1 MLTAL
6 QARQRGADLLARRR
20 VLVVDPMDETQE
32 VLRTVLEPAV
42 NVLAARNTAEAL
54 SMARL
59 HQPNLVVLDLECD
72 ASTTALLGRFC
83 GAAAPQP
90 TPTVLLAGSRLRATS
105 LPNCEILPK
114 PYHYAPLIRKIEELL
129 GGLIGGACQSAR
141 KAA

>member
-1 MLTAL
+1 M
-6 QARQRGADLLARRR
+6 LARCS
-20 VLVVDPMDETQE
+20 VLVVDAMDETQE
-32 VLRTVLEPAV
+32 VLRTALEPAV
-42 NVLAARNTAEAL
+42 NVLAARNSAEAL
-54 SMARL
+54 TMARL
-59 HQPNLVVLDLECD
+59 HRPSLVVLDLECD
-72 ASTTALLGRFC
+72 ASSTALLGRFC

-90 TPTVLLAGSRLRATS
+90 TPTLLLAGSRRRAAG